1 MRTETY
7 LKLKTQ
13 ATSAT
18 INFVR
23 ELIVVDERN
32 IDDTK
37 KEASIMETYTKDLL
51 ENCSYLLNESLEK
64 NFPPLQEEILAL
76 LACIA
81 SLIEDE
87 FAQYYNNFMP
97 GLKTILEN
105 TPNDTRQQRDLKS
118 NTIQCI
124 GFLLEAVK
132 EKQDEFSQDAIE
144 IAQAFMS
151 LLQPGVLKEDDP

>member
-51 ENCSYLLNESLEK
+51 ENCSYLLDESL
-64 NFPPLQEEILAL
+64 
-76 LACIA
+76 
-81 SLIEDE
+81 
-87 FAQYYNNFMP
+87 
-97 GLKTILEN
+97 
-105 TPNDTRQQRDLKS
+105 
-118 NTIQCI
+118 
-124 GFLLEAVK
+124 
-132 EKQDEFSQDAIE
+132 
-144 IAQAFMS
+144 
-151 LLQPGVLKEDDP
+151 